1 MIFKSNLTT
10 SPMPKE
16 RPIIKN
22 IVSDKTLPFE
32 TFQNVTLRP
41 IIKMQH
47 DLILA
52 LFQSYVQKKKIVF
65 GSLENQSAKDKIKSI
80 FEKDINFKHLIMGI
94 IIGHFSAEEFDRY
107 NLNTAEFHKR
117 IIQITV
123 QRIQDT
129 FLK

>member
-65 GSLENQSAKDKIKSI
+65 LS
-80 FEKDINFKHLIMGI
+80 
-94 IIGHFSAEEFDRY
+94 
-107 NLNTAEFHKR
+107 
-117 IIQITV
+117 
-123 QRIQDT
+123 
-129 FLK
+129 

>member
-1 MIFKSNLTT
+1 
-10 SPMPKE
+10 MPKE

-22 IVSDKTLPFE
+22 IISDATLSFE
-32 TFQNVTLRP
+32 TFQNATLRP

-52 LFQSYVQKKKIVF
+52 LFQSYIQKKKIDF
-65 GSLENQSAKDKIKSI
+65 ITLENHKAKDKIKSI
-80 FEKDINFKHLIMGI
+80 FEKDINFKNLILGI
-94 IIGHFSAEEFDRY
+94 IIGHFSIEEFDIY
-107 NLNTAEFHKR
+107 NSNTSEFHKR

-129 FLK
+129 LLK

>member
-1 MIFKSNLTT
+1 
-10 SPMPKE
+10 MPKE

-22 IVSDKTLPFE
+22 IISDKTLTFE

-52 LFQSYVQKKKIVF
+52 LFQSYVQKKKIDF
-65 GSLENQSAKDKIKSI
+65 GFLENQSAKDKIKSI
-80 FEKDINFKHLIMGI
+80 FEKDINFKYMILGAIV
-94 IIGHFSAEEFDRY
+94 GHFSAEEFEMY

-117 IIQITV
+117 IIQITI

-129 FLK
+129 LLK

>member
-1 MIFKSNLTT
+1 
-10 SPMPKE
+10 MPKE

-22 IVSDKTLPFE
+22 IISDKTLTFE

-52 LFQSYVQKKKIVF
+52 LFQSYVQKKKIDF
-65 GSLENQSAKDKIKSI
+65 ITLENQNKKDKIKRI
-80 FEKDINFKHLIMGI
+80 FEKDIHFKHLIMGI
-94 IIGHFSAEEFDRY
+94 IIGHFSADEFEIY
-107 NLNTAEFHKR
+107 NSNTAEFHKR
-117 IIQITV
+117 IIQISV

-129 FLK
+129 LLK